1 VTRIPELEQE
11 LVAAAARLRS
21 PRRRLVWP
29 AARAALA
36 VGAVTAAVLLA
47 LVVGAD
53 NDGDRRQHPAGAQ
66 PSAPNANGDS
76 PPGAYVP
83 ERQRIARTANRW
95 ARLFAFSDLAD
106 CKYMSQPACERE
118 TCTRVGPKV
127 IPNCTLPSPAFRLSF
142 ARAKVEEVEG
152 KGDRAAAR
160 FSNGEVVE
168 LERVSTNELDE
179 LDSDWLIT
187 KWGRNAGRGF
197 FE

>member
-36 VGAVTAAVLLA
+36 VGAAAAVI
-47 LVVGAD
+47 LVAVIAFGGD
-53 NDGDRRQHPAGAQ
+53 DGGRPQQPVGAQ
-66 PSAPNANGDS
+66 PSPPTANGDS
-76 PPGAYVP
+76 PPGAFVP
-83 ERQRIARTANRW
+83 ERQRIARTANSW
-95 ARLFAFSDLAD
+95 ARLFVASDLAD
-106 CKYMSQPACERE
+106 CKYMTQPACERV
-118 TCTRVGPKV
+118 TCTRVGPRL
-127 IPNCTLPSPAFRLSF
+127 IPNCSPPSPAFRLSF
-142 ARAKVEEVEG
+142 ARAKVEDVEI

-168 LERVSTNELDE
+168 LERVSTNESDE
-179 LDSDWLIT
+179 LYGRWLIN